1 MPEMTRQVQLRV
13 RYGETDQMGTFA
25 NARAL
30 DWFEVGR
37 TEHLRHIGLPYA
49 QMEQRGVFLP
59 VVEAH
64 VEYLGRA
71 RYDDLLTITASSGLC
86 GKARLRFDIRIVRAD
101 DGAGVANGYTVHAFA
116 DAAGRAIRPPE
127 WLTQALA
134 AFDPGRSTCD

>member
-1 MPEMTRQVQLRV
+1 MPELASQVQLRV
-13 RYGETDQMGTFA
+13 RYGDTDQMGTFA

-37 TEHLRHIGLPYA
+37 TEYLRGIGIPYA

-71 RYDDLLTITASSGLC
+71 RYDDLLTVTASADLC
-86 GKARLRFDIRIVRAD
+86 GKARLRFDIRIVKTD
-101 DGAGVANGYTVHAFA
+101 DGAAVAGGYTVHAFA
-116 DAAGRAIRPPE
+116 DASGRAIRPPE
-127 WLTQALA
+127 WFTQALA
-134 AFDPGRSTCD
+134 ASKR